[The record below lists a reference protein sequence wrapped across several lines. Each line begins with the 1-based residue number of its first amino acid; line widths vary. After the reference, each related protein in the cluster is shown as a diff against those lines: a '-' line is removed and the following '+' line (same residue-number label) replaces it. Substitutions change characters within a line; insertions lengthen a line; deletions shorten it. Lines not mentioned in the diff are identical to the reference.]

1 MELDDNYIAERLEAI
16 KNFSFGK
23 TFSAI
28 VDAKIELKEGN
39 IEKATE
45 LIDFVY
51 KQLYVFAFAGE
62 PSESAELLRK

>member
-1 MELDDNYIAERLEAI
+1 MELDDKYIAERLENI
-16 KNFSFGK
+16 KNFPFAK

-39 IEKATE
+39 IERATE

-51 KQLYVFAFAGE
+51 KQLYVIAFAGE